1 MPTTKLQKTPKANS
15 ADRGVLAWFGRICR
29 LLRGTHVE
37 SMQALLAAVDAKDS
51 YTRTHSM
58 NVAAYADALA
68 RRMDMSAQDRRTL
81 QAASLLHDIGKIGIP
96 DRILNK
102 PGKLTEEEFNVMRRH
117 PQMGVDILKPFSGL
131 RDHRRIILHH
141 HERYDGGGYPTGCR
155 GEDIP
160 LGSRILAAAD
170 AVDTMLSRRT
180 YKEPMTTAD
189 VRRELVSQAGIQFD
203 PAVVSVTIGWMD
215 DGGPESFLPLEN

>member
-1 MPTTKLQKTPKANS
+1 MPATKLQNNLSIST
-15 ADRGVLAWFGRICR
+15 ADRGVLGWFGRIRR
-29 LLRGTHVE
+29 LLGGTHLE
-37 SMQALLAAVDAKDS
+37 SMHALLAAVDAKDS
-51 YTRTHSM
+51 YTRSHSM
-58 NVAAYADALA
+58 NVAAYADAVA
-68 RRMDMSAQDRRTL
+68 RRMDLSVSDRRTL

-102 PGKLTEEEFNVMRRH
+102 PGKLTDEEFAVMRSH
-117 PQMGVDILKPFSGL
+117 PQMGVDILKPFAGL

-141 HERYDGGGYPTGCR
+141 HERYDGTGYPTGCR

-160 LGSRILAAAD
+160 LGSRILAAVD

-180 YKEPMTTAD
+180 YKAPMATAD
-189 VRRELVSQAGIQFD
+189 VRKELAAQAGIQFD

-215 DGGPESFLPLEN
+215 DGGLESCKSLDN

>member
-1 MPTTKLQKTPKANS
+1 MPTTQPQKPLKESNAN
-15 ADRGVLAWFGRICR
+15 RGVLGWFGRIRR
-29 LLRGTHVE
+29 LLRGAHVE

-51 YTRTHSM
+51 YTRTHSL
-58 NVAAYADALA
+58 NVAAYADAVA
-68 RRMDMSAQDRRTL
+68 QRMDLSVPDRRTL

-102 PGKLTEEEFNVMRRH
+102 PGKLTEEEFAVMRRH
-117 PQMGVDILKPFSGL
+117 PQMAVDILKPFSGL

-141 HERYDGGGYPTGCR
+141 HERYDGGGYPNGCR

-160 LGSRILAAAD
+160 LGSRILAAVD

-180 YKEPMTTAD
+180 YKAPMAAAD
-189 VRRELVSQAGIQFD
+189 VRKELVSQAGIQFD

-215 DGGPESFLPLEN
+215 DGGPESCLGGEA